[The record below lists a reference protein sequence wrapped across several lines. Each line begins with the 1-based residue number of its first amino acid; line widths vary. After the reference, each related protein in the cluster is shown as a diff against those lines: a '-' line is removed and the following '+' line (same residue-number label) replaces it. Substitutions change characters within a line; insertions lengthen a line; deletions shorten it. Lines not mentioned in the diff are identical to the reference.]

1 MDSSELFLKSIAK
14 LNDKANKKLAEALS
28 ANKIEVSPEQLQ
40 VLIVLWE
47 LESCSQ
53 QEIANRVGRERATIT
68 RIIDT
73 MEKKKLVKRKAS
85 KLDKRAN
92 LITLTKQSEEM
103 KEKAMA
109 IKAENNNSLFTDI
122 DGYELN
128 MGQMLLDRILENL

>member
-103 KEKAMA
+103 KEKALA

>member
-1 MDSSELFLKSIAK
+1 MDSNELFLKSVAK
-14 LNDKANKKLAEALS
+14 LNEKANKKLAETLV
-28 ANKIEVSPEQLQ
+28 ANKLDVSPEQLQ

-47 LESCSQ
+47 IESCTQ

-85 KLDKRAN
+85 KSDKRSN
-92 LITLTKQSEEM
+92 QITLTKHSEAI
-103 KEKAMA
+103 KEKALA
-109 IKAENNNSLFTDI
+109 IKSETSSSIFADI

-128 MGQMLLDRILENL
+128 MAQMLLDRILENL